1 MAKNKI
7 KIAVLY
13 GGPSAEHEVS
23 LKTGANA
30 IEAIKK
36 IKGNKYSVK
45 EIKISKRG
53 DWLNGKKVVAPNQ
66 ALKGVDVVFNAMH
79 GEFGEDG
86 TVQGFLDTLKIPYT
100 GAGQKGSMI
109 GMDKILAKLIFLAN
123 NIKTAPF
130 AIARKG
136 ELMPKLGFSF
146 PVVVK
151 PAGRGSSVGVS
162 IVKNK
167 KALESALKLAFKF
180 DEAALL
186 EKFIKGREIT
196 IGVLENFKGK
206 KYYALPI
213 TEIRPKISDF
223 FDYKAKYE
231 VGGSEEIT
239 PAPINKKLTKRAQ
252 DLAVKVFKVLES
264 RHYSRIDM
272 IIQGENLY
280 VLEINTLPGMTAT
293 SLMPQQAQKAGL
305 NLSQLIAHL
314 IGLALKR

>member
-1 MAKNKI
+1 MAKQKI
-7 KIAVLY
+7 RVAVLY
-13 GGPSAEHEVS
+13 GGPSAEHNVS
-23 LKTGANA
+23 LKTGTNA

-36 IKGNKYSVK
+36 IKGVKYSVRPV
-45 EIKISKRG
+45 KISKRG
-53 DWLNGKKVVAPNQ
+53 EWFVNNKKFSPTN
-66 ALKGVDVVFNAMH
+66 ALKNIDVVFNAMH

-100 GAGQKGSMI
+100 GAGQRGSMI
-109 GMDKILAKLIFLAN
+109 GMDKILSKLIFLAN

-136 ELMPKLGFSF
+136 EPMPKLSFSF
-146 PVVVK
+146 PVVIK

-162 IVKNK
+162 IAKNK
-167 KALESALKLAFKF
+167 KELESALKLAFKF
-180 DEAALL
+180 DKDVLL

-196 IGVLENFKGK
+196 VGVLENFKGK

-213 TEIRPKISDF
+213 TEIRPKVSDF

-231 VGGSEEIT
+231 IGGSEEIT
-239 PAPINKKLTKRAQ
+239 PAPINKKLTKKAQ
-252 DLAVKVFKVLES
+252 DLAVKVFKILEA

-293 SLMPQQAQKAGL
+293 SLMPQQARKAGL
-305 NLSQLIAHL
+305 NLSQLIDHL
-314 IGLALKR
+314 IGLALKK

>member
-1 MAKNKI
+1 MAKI
-7 KIAVLY
+7 KVVVLF
-13 GGPSAEHEVS
+13 GGPSAEHDVS

-30 IEAIKK
+30 VKAIKN
-36 IKGNKYSVK
+36 IKGTKYSVR
-45 EIKISKRG
+45 EIKISKDG
-53 DWLNGKKVVAPNQ
+53 KWLIDSGAGSPIAAFKN
-66 ALKGVDVVFNAMH
+66 VDVVFNATH

-86 TVQGFLDTLKIPYT
+86 TIQGFLDTLKIPYT

-109 GMDKILAKLIFLAN
+109 GMDKILTKLIFLAN

-130 AIARKG
+130 ALARKG
-136 ELMPKLGFSF
+136 ESIPKLGFSF

-167 KALESALKLAFKF
+167 KTLESALKLAFRF
-180 DEAALL
+180 DDAVLL

-196 IGVLENFKGK
+196 VGVLENFKGK

-223 FDYKAKYE
+223 FDYRAKYE

-239 PAPINKKLTKRAQ
+239 PAPINKKLTRKAQ

-280 VLEINTLPGMTAT
+280 VLEINTLPGMTTT

-305 NLSQLIAHL
+305 NLSQLIDHL
-314 IGLALKR
+314 IGLALKK